1 MRERDMGI
9 SASPWSHMATPRHQS
24 ECDAVAAEQRNELA
38 PPYIGYRFEDRLAD
52 QYEDGGEMRPFVIV
66 ITDERSAS
74 ATFGVVG
81 RSSPAVGRWAAI
93 TP

>member
-1 MRERDMGI
+1 MR
-9 SASPWSHMATPRHQS
+9 S
-24 ECDAVAAEQRNELA
+24 
-38 PPYIGYRFEDRLAD
+38 
-52 QYEDGGEMRPFVIV
+52 FVIV

-93 TP
+93 TPWSPAECWT